1 MMPKSPYQNSQYRQQ
16 DVMNATPLHLVV
28 MAYDVAIRACE
39 AKDFEKAVKTI
50 SLLRD
55 ALDFD
60 YPDVSMGLFRL
71 YEWCMECIRHG
82 DYTSAIN
89 TLSELRMAWRKAELS
104 LSPAP
109 LQPSAMPQQRAAQV
123 SAAA

>member
-16 DVMNATPLHLVV
+16 DVMSATPVHLVV

-39 AKDFEKAVKTI
+39 KKDFEKAVKTI

-60 YPDVSMGLFRL
+60 YADVSMGLFRL

-82 DYTSAIN
+82 DYATAAN
-89 TLSELRMAWRKAELS
+89 TLTELRAAWRKAELS
-104 LSPAP
+104 LSPTSLPAAVP
-109 LQPSAMPQQRAAQV
+109 LRQVQVTASA
-123 SAAA
+123 